1 MKILLYKR
9 ENMRLFACIWVPD
22 TLRKKIKDFQKKM
35 IDLPMKAKFV
45 ETNNLHFTVTFLG
58 EISDDKLPDLKNKL
72 DGDVKDIDKFNV
84 KIEELKAIPNE
95 NYIRVVGLKVKDSEK
110 IANLIKSVA
119 SSIGGK
125 YYLEQKI
132 TLCRIKNVFDKKE
145 LQKFIKINKNIQ
157 IGEFQVDTVSL
168 VQSKLTRSGPIYK
181 TIHDSYLK

>member
-9 ENMRLFACIWVPD
+9 ESMRLFACVWVPN
-22 TLRKKIKDFQKKM
+22 TLREKIKDFQQKM

-45 ETNNLHFTVTFLG
+45 EVDNLHFTVTFLG
-58 EISDDKLPDLKNKL
+58 EIGDKKLLGLKSKL
-72 DGDVKDIDKFNV
+72 DESVKNINRFSV

-95 NYIRVVGLKVKDSEK
+95 KYIRVMGLRIKDGET

-119 SSIGGK
+119 NSIGGK

-132 TLCRIKNVFDKKE
+132 TLCRVKKIFDKAE
-145 LQKFIKINKNIQ
+145 LQKFIILNKDKK
-157 IGEFQVDTVSL
+157 IGEFQVDAVSL
-168 VQSKLTRSGPIYK
+168 VQSELTRSGPIYK